1 MILVKSSHV
10 SGSYP
15 VSGLGIGSGL
25 LCGGK
30 KVTFGERKDLLRL
43 PSAAGGRS
51 GDSTSGHPLP
61 LCGGPEEP
69 RPGLLLP
76 VGGGLWDIL
85 FAFSVLPL
93 SPQISCI
100 GM

>member
-51 GDSTSGHPLP
+51 GDSASGPP
-61 LCGGPEEP
+61 FATVWRAGRAPAWVASASGWRAGGY
-69 RPGLLLP
+69 P
-76 VGGGLWDIL
+76 VC
-85 FAFSVLPL
+85 F
-93 SPQISCI
+93 
-100 GM
+100 